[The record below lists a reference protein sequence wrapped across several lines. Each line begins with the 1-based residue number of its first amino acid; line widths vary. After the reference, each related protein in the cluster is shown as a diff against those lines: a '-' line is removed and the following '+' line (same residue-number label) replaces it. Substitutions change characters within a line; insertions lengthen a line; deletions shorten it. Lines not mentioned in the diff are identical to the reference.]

1 MNWRFSLEDYPSAQ
15 TEADLLRLRRLHNRR
30 IVRLIVSLLTAG
42 VLAAGLWLQNRG
54 LFYVVTALTLVLL
67 TLLNTP
73 SDRYFL
79 LRMRRTEPPQPRSID
94 NKVISA
100 ALWRPVANSFRFFFR
115 LAGGWEVCML
125 LLPLYAMLCNGAAYV
140 IENYFGF
147 LVMQLLMLPPMLI
160 AAIVAFFRKRQLQA
174 LANSGR
180 VEVVY
185 GVLSAQE
192 KEEYPERP
200 DEYFLVFYELGKYG
214 IQRMRVKEAQ
224 FLQSD
229 PGRDAYYLLLTKQR
243 EKYRLRAA
251 LPADKW
257 VKEET
262 K

>member
-1 MNWRFSLEDYPSAQ
+1 MNWRFSLEDYPSAR
-15 TEADLLRLRRLHNRR
+15 TEADRLRLRRLYYRR
-30 IVRLIVSLLTAG
+30 IVRLIVFFLTVI
-42 VLAAGLWLQNRG
+42 VLAIGLWLQNRG
-54 LFYVVTALTLVLL
+54 YFYVVTVLMMILL
-67 TLLNTP
+67 TLLNTS

-79 LRMRRTEPPQPRSID
+79 LRMRRTETPPPRVID
-94 NKVISA
+94 DQVIGA
-100 ALWRPVANSFRFFFR
+100 ALWKPVADGFRLFFR
-115 LAGGWEVCML
+115 LAGGWELCML

-140 IENYFGF
+140 AENYFGF
-147 LVMQLLMLPPMLI
+147 LVMQLLMVPPMLI
-160 AAIVAFFRKRQLQA
+160 VGILAFFRKRQMHA
-174 LANSGR
+174 LAVSGR

-214 IQRMRVKEAQ
+214 IQRMRVREAA
-224 FLQSD
+224 FLESE
-229 PGRDAYYLLLTKQR
+229 PGRDAYYLLLTNHG

-257 VKEET
+257 LREEP